1 VRRRHRRERINSRG
15 NKHRLKRVSDRTRKP
30 GGVFSARGH
39 FGSGRPDVRASA
51 GGEKSRGSR
60 QAALI
65 RGMIPSGTATPRN
78 RVDDWRWLASATRAS
93 ERASERAS
101 RRANAASENSL
112 YARLHYHFCLPPL
125 RSRGLARPLSYLTTL
140 PLCLPRCSS
149 VLARARSLAR
159 ILTFLSN
166 ERASSTWKITG
177 WITLGSRRRGTP
189 CLRTFTTCRSKFDIC
204 AAQKS
209 GHPAFRENRAKT
221 GISRSESEFFNHALD
236 AITDRMDW
244 KN

>member
-1 VRRRHRRERINSRG
+1 M
-15 NKHRLKRVSDRTRKP
+15 TR
-30 GGVFSARGH
+30 FCY
-39 FGSGRPDVRASA
+39 
-51 GGEKSRGSR
+51 
-60 QAALI
+60 
-65 RGMIPSGTATPRN
+65 
-78 RVDDWRWLASATRAS
+78 AS

-149 VLARARSLAR
+149 VLARARSLVR

-166 ERASSTWKITG
+166 ERASSTWKIAG

-189 CLRTFTTCRSKFDIC
+189 RLRTFTTCRSNKIRYLCC
-204 AAQKS
+204 AEERSS
-209 GHPAFRENRAKT
+209 GIPWKPSQNRNLPF
-221 GISRSESEFFNHALD
+221 GVWIFQSRAWCDNRSYGLKEL
-236 AITDRMDW
+236 IPL
-244 KN
+244 